1 MEASGTTTAPGGR
14 PIRIQ
19 FTVTALIILAAGIA
33 LTARPSGQVEIAVA
47 GLALLWFGAAG
58 ALAPAARFASPR
70 GGRYNPQRATPRTL
84 IVTAEIGA
92 GGPTGVYAARLQ

>member
-1 MEASGTTTAPGGR
+1 MAESGTTAPGGR
-14 PIRIQ
+14 PIRIR
-19 FTVTALIILAAGIA
+19 FTATALIILAAGIA
-33 LTARPSGQVEIAVA
+33 LTAWPSGQVEIAIA

-58 ALAPAARFASPR
+58 ALAPATRFAGR
-70 GGRYNPQRATPRTL
+70 KGGRYNPQRATPRTL